1 LYAKLINPVDISR
14 NLGSD
19 FTFINE
25 VSVVSG
31 GVGSLCSHDGR
42 GGGVTEGYSA
52 PLSSFR

>member
-1 LYAKLINPVDISR
+1 LDAELINPFDISR

-19 FTFINE
+19 LTFINGA
-25 VSVVSG
+25 SVVTG
-31 GVGSLCSHDGR
+31 VVGSLCSHDGR

>member
-1 LYAKLINPVDISR
+1 MYAKLINPVDIPR

-19 FTFINE
+19 FTFNSE
-25 VSVVSG
+25 ASVVSG

-42 GGGVTEGYSA
+42 GGGVRQGCRA